1 MATEHDRLIVM
12 LFIKASLVYAPLPQT
27 LHHQEAAGP
36 QCVAPQLREWRW
48 ELLVAASYHSSPL
61 RKGCWR
67 RHSFLVLFP
76 LVAKVFHSWLEGKWT
91 FHLNTQLYKTSV
103 DVWELWFYPCV
114 SGRSVRGETGF
125 LPPRLWPSR
134 QHQHSPECPI
144 PPRRSVDQ
152 SVSQSF
158 QLVSIKH
165 QPAVNKLCFIL
176 VSILLDRRK
185 TCWHFENQ
193 ATEMPAYVSVSVGI
207 LEVVQ

>member
-1 MATEHDRLIVM
+1 M
-12 LFIKASLVYAPLPQT
+12 LFVKASLVYAPVPQT

-48 ELLVAASYHSSPL
+48 ELLVAAFCHSSPL

-91 FHLNTQLYKTSV
+91 FHLNAQLCKKSA
-103 DVWELWFYPCV
+103 DVWEPWFYPCV
-114 SGRSVRGETGF
+114 SGRSVCGETGF

-144 PPRRSVDQ
+144 PPRRSVGQ

-165 QPAVNKLCFIL
+165 QPAVNKLCALSLFPLCWIEEKH
-176 VSILLDRRK
+176 VYS
-185 TCWHFENQ
+185 WHFQNQ
-193 ATEMPAYVSVSVGI
+193 VTEMLAYVSVSVGI
-207 LEVVQ
+207 LNVVQ